1 VNRPSVTSR
10 QGMVAAAHPLAAA
23 AGARV
28 LSWGGNAF
36 DAAVA
41 TAAALDVVEP
51 YMSGMAG
58 MGVATIY
65 VSRERRV
72 RCLDFIP
79 TVPLRFDPDARCAT
93 DLGFGPHSVGPP
105 GNLAGW
111 LTLLDTYG
119 SWSRDQVFAD
129 AIELA
134 RDGFPTT
141 EGNVEMIR
149 SKVQSGIVRDFV
161 GWSDIFLDA
170 DEVPEPGW
178 ILRQPDLAR
187 TYEAIISDGADY
199 LYRGSLGDALIQEI
213 EDLGGALSRDDLASV
228 EPRWID
234 PVSVPYRDLEVFTV
248 PPPAEGFQMLLALG
262 LLENKD
268 LAELDPNGPEH
279 LDAVIRATRISA
291 VQRLR
296 LANAPREVIE
306 ELVGQESLGRLRAL
320 WSDSSSVNS
329 PTEKYDSSPPISEM
343 PDRRR
348 EHTTSFSIAD
358 ASGNM
363 ICLTQS
369 LGAAFGSGIV
379 VRGYGVTTN
388 NFLYWGDLD
397 PESPNHL
404 YPGAP
409 LSLPIAPTVSL
420 RNGIPTLALGTPGS
434 YGICQTQTQALLQH
448 VDFGLDIQRA
458 IEAPR
463 MRVMDGSTVHVESRV
478 APIVIEALCSRGHGA
493 VATDPW
499 TMLVGG
505 MQGVACDPHTGGMQ
519 GGADPRRDGYAI
531 GVSLVF

>member
-1 VNRPSVTSR
+1 MTSG

-28 LSWGGNAF
+28 LGQGGNAF

-51 YMSGMAG
+51 YMSGLAG
-58 MGVATIY
+58 MGVATLY
-65 VSRERRV
+65 ASKEQRV
-72 RCLDFIP
+72 RTLDFIP
-79 TVPLRFDPDARCAT
+79 AVPDRFDPGARCDT
-93 DLGFGPHSVGPP
+93 DLVAGAHSVGPP

-119 SWSRDQVFAD
+119 SWSRDKVFAD
-129 AIELA
+129 AIDLA
-134 RDGFPTT
+134 RNGFPTT
-141 EGNVEMIR
+141 ERNVAMIG
-149 SKVQSGIVRDFV
+149 SKAQLETVQDFV

-170 DEVPEPGW
+170 GEVPGPGW

-187 TYEAIISDGADY
+187 TYEAISRDGAKY
-199 LYRGSLGDALIQEI
+199 LYEGALGVALVKEI
-213 EDLGGALSRDDLASV
+213 RDLGGALSTDDLASV
-228 EPRWID
+228 EARWVEPI
-234 PVSVPYRDLEVFTV
+234 SINYRGLEVYTV
-248 PPPAEGFQMLLALG
+248 PPPAEGFQMLLAVG
-262 LLENKD
+262 LLDNRD
-268 LAELDPNGPEH
+268 VAGLDPNGADH

-296 LANAPREVIE
+296 LANAPRHMIE
-306 ELVGQESLGRLRAL
+306 DLLEEESVDRLGAL
-320 WSDSSSVNS
+320 WDDSSSVTS
-329 PTEKYDSSPPISEM
+329 PTEKYDSSPPIAGM
-343 PDRRR
+343 PDPRR

-369 LGAAFGSGIV
+369 LGGAFGSGIV

-397 PESPNHL
+397 PQSPNHL
-404 YPGAP
+404 APGAP
-409 LSLPIAPTVSL
+409 LSLPIAPTVSM
-420 RNGIPTLALGTPGS
+420 RNGAPTLALGTPGS

-463 MRVMDGSTVHVESRV
+463 LRVMDGSTVHVESRV
-478 APIVIEALCSRGHGA
+478 SPSVIQELCNRGHRA
-493 VATDPW
+493 LATDPW
-499 TMLVGG
+499 TMMVGG
-505 MQGVACDPHTGGMQ
+505 MQGVTCDPNTGGMQ
-519 GGADPRRDGYAI
+519 GGADPRRDGYAV
-531 GVSLVF
+531 GVSLVS